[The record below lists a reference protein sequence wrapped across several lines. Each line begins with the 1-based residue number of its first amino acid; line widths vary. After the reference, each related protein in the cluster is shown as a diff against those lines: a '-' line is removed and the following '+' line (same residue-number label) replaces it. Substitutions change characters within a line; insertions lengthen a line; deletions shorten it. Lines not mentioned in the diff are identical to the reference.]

1 MHLRSLNEKI
11 IQWLVDSETESIPD
25 NQPQSSASEDGNHLE
40 AEIHT
45 ETDGSDEDAADLS
58 DDKFFVPRRSDS
70 RRLVIDSDDDTS
82 LTSCTDQMGSE
93 HEVPPQQQ
101 SIIQPS
107 QNIMYGKNQ
116 HKWSTKPR
124 DPRTR
129 TAARN
134 VLHIVPG
141 PTGMAKELSQP
152 KNLFYLFVEE
162 EMIDVIVKYTNAEI
176 DIKNN
181 KYKTSKYT
189 TTQTSANEMKALLG
203 LLIQSAGLKSNHL
216 PTRTLFDTL
225 RSAKTY
231 KACMSAERFDFLLRC
246 MRFDDRN
253 TRQEKRVSDRLAPIR
268 NFWEQFIENCR
279 KWYKPGSCIT
289 VDEPLVGFRGR
300 CPFLMYIPN
309 KPNKYGL
316 KLVMMAD
323 SSTKYMCNA
332 MPYMGKNMNRGN
344 EPLANYFVKEL
355 FKPYYGSN
363 RNITTDNWF
372 TSVPLVAE
380 LLKPPYKL
388 TVVGTLR
395 NNKREIPKEMRNFR
409 NRRVGTSMFGFDK
422 EITLVSY
429 KPKSNKLVYLISTI
443 HDQPAINIDSKNPE
457 IIEFYNST
465 KGAVDTVD
473 QMCSIMSTSRKTN
486 RWPLCLFYDILNL
499 SIVNAYVIY
508 VSNAIRNGKKPL
520 KRRPFALEM
529 ADELMKPWLQERYQT
544 VCLQRNLKHIIAEIL
559 KIHDPQE
566 GPSQEVPRTRKTCSY
581 CPAKKR
587 RMTTNFCKGCKKAIC
602 REHIVSMCNHCSV

>member
-1 MHLRSLNEKI
+1 MDLRSLNEKI

-25 NQPQSSASEDGNHLE
+25 NQPQSSASVDGNHLE

-231 KACMSAERFDFLLRC
+231 KACMSAERFEFLLRC

-253 TRQEKRVSDRLAPIR
+253 TRQERRVSDRLAPIR

-289 VDEPLVGFRGR
+289 VDEQLVGFRGR
-300 CPFLMYIPN
+300 CPFRMYIPN

-332 MPYMGKNMNRGN
+332 TPYMGKNMNRGN

-355 FKPYYGSN
+355 SKPYYGSN

-372 TSVPLVAE
+372 TSVPLAAE

-395 NNKREIPKEMRNFR
+395 SNKREIPKEMRNFR

-443 HDQPAINIDSKNPE
+443 HDQPAINIDSKKPE

-508 VSNAIRNGKKPL
+508 VSYAIRNGKKT
-520 KRRPFALEM
+520 FE
-529 ADELMKPWLQERYQT
+529 
-544 VCLQRNLKHIIAEIL
+544 
-559 KIHDPQE
+559 
-566 GPSQEVPRTRKTCSY
+566 
-581 CPAKKR
+581 
-587 RMTTNFCKGCKKAIC
+587 KKAFC
-602 REHIVSMCNHCSV
+602 FRNGRRTDEALAAREISDCKFATKLEAHHRGDLENL